1 MKKVLAVT
9 VLLGM
14 FAISAFAGHAS
25 AEFSV
30 QGMVCDS
37 CKAKAEKALKA
48 TDGIHSA
55 TVDLEN
61 GVAKI
66 EYDDQ
71 KISPEKIKKVIN
83 DSGFTAEEK
92 KSKS

>member
-1 MKKVLAVT
+1 MKKALAVT
-9 VLLGM
+9 LLFGL
-14 FAISAFAGHAS
+14 FTISAFAGHAS
-25 AEFSV
+25 AEFTV
-30 QGMVCDS
+30 EGMVCDS
-37 CKAKAEKALKA
+37 CKAKAEKALKN
-48 TDGIHSA
+48 TEGVHSA

-61 GVAKI
+61 GVAKV

-71 KISPEKIKKVIN
+71 KVSTEKIKKVIN